1 MKEPKIPEDYVD
13 KALRELQAMKEARK
27 ITQQAQ
33 AVPEP
38 EKAPVKHPFK
48 LSMWKQPKNQF
59 TAYPITM
66 FYGNGTMEHFVVESG
81 SRFFTHSKDK
91 KYHLDTNKVI
101 WDVFSHENR
110 LFYHENSVEPIEF
123 KTIQTSEGDQTF
135 AAVTPQNLAAI
146 IRMEFVRIFTEN
158 ELDRLIRYCLY
169 VGLACLGILIIM
181 VIVMVAQSGL
191 FQQMSQAVQG
201 VAVPK

>member
-1 MKEPKIPEDYVD
+1 MKQKETEIDYID
-13 KALRELQAMKEARK
+13 KAMEQITALRQTMPKP
-27 ITQQAQ
+27 
-33 AVPEP
+33 PEP
-38 EKAPVKHPFK
+38 PAPEPQKVAQKNVFK
-48 LSMWKQPKNQF
+48 LAWNKKPKNQF

-81 SRFFTHSKDK
+81 SQFFIHGKDK

-101 WDVFSHENR
+101 WDVFTHENR

-123 KTIQTSEGDQTF
+123 KTIHTSEGDQTF

-169 VGLACLGILIIM
+169 VGLACLGILIII
-181 VIVMVAQSGL
+181 VIVMVAQSGM
-191 FQQMSQAVQG
+191 FQQLGATIKGTAVM
-201 VAVPK
+201 AR